1 MGVRLDK
8 AWQPLTAE
16 AVAALP
22 GQLGVYELAD
32 EAGTVVR
39 IGYAGGRTP
48 FGLRSE
54 LAERLA
60 EGGRAVSF
68 RVEVNHQYLS
78 RWQELLMAHLAEHG
92 GLPPGQPDPGVRL
105 GRLSPG

>member
-1 MGVRLDK
+1 MGIELDK
-8 AWQPLTAE
+8 PWTPLTAE

-32 EAGTVVR
+32 EAGTVLRV
-39 IGYAGGRTP
+39 GYAGGRTP

-54 LAERLA
+54 LGERLA
-60 EGGRAVSF
+60 EGGRARAF
-68 RVEVNHQYLS
+68 RVEVNHQYLT
-78 RWQELLMAHLAEHG
+78 RWQELLMAHVARHG
-92 GLPPGQPDPGVRL
+92 ALPPEQPDPEARL